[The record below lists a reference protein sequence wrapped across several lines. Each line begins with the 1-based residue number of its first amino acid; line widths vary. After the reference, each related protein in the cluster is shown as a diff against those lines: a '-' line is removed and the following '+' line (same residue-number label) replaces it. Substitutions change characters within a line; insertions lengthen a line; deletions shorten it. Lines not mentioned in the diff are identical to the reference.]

1 MKINE
6 FSAHVGN
13 CSMTLGMDRR
23 KKYAEGYN
31 LAIKYVIGGATLYHR
46 LSWRVSESDW
56 ERITSTST
64 SRGRMSAN
72 KKSDANT
79 KIAWKETF
87 EAYKERLEELA
98 RLTPLSLD
106 SIRISLTGKS
116 EEKNFISVWKDVI
129 SQKKHS
135 TAMSYETAM
144 KSFINA
150 TSFKPANGF
159 NVTKDTIEKW
169 VQCMTDEGKSKATIG
184 IYLRSCRVI
193 VRECINRGYMQQA
206 DYPFS
211 DRDTSKVSIPR
222 GKSRREESLSVAQ
235 MTELYNIFK
244 QKKYPKEWSEDYKT
258 AVHTSLGLFFFMY
271 LCNGLNLA
279 DVARLTYND
288 HYFRSNGTSIMFHRT
303 KTKDR
308 TDNESE
314 VIAPII
320 DPLCYILDEIAA
332 TPERDERIFPNLLK
346 DARNEKEV
354 ARRVQQENQNIRK
367 HLGKLTKAMGWEVT
381 PSPTW
386 CRHSFATNLAHQG
399 VPMQYISES
408 MGHSVGKSVTMGYV
422 AMFPHEKQVEFN
434 SRLLDL
440 KTKEKATDKL
450 SNLIDGLSDEEKTQL
465 IALLKG
471 GER

>member
-1 MKINE
+1 
-6 FSAHVGN
+6 
-13 CSMTLGMDRR
+13 
-23 KKYAEGYN
+23 
-31 LAIKYVIGGATLYHR
+31 
-46 LSWRVSESDW
+46 
-56 ERITSTST
+56 
-64 SRGRMSAN
+64 
-72 KKSDANT
+72 
-79 KIAWKETF
+79 
-87 EAYKERLEELA
+87 
-98 RLTPLSLD
+98 
-106 SIRISLTGKS
+106 
-116 EEKNFISVWKDVI
+116 
-129 SQKKHS
+129 
-135 TAMSYETAM
+135 
-144 KSFINA
+144 
-150 TSFKPANGF
+150 
-159 NVTKDTIEKW
+159 
-169 VQCMTDEGKSKATIG
+169 
-184 IYLRSCRVI
+184 
-193 VRECINRGYMQQA
+193 
-206 DYPFS
+206 
-211 DRDTSKVSIPR
+211 
-222 GKSRREESLSVAQ
+222 
-235 MTELYNIFK
+235 
-244 QKKYPKEWSEDYKT
+244 
-258 AVHTSLGLFFFMY
+258 
-271 LCNGLNLA
+271 
-279 DVARLTYND
+279 
-288 HYFRSNGTSIMFHRT
+288 MFHRT

-320 DPLCYILDEIAA
+320 DPLCFILDEIAA

-440 KTKEKATDKL
+440 KTKEKTTDKL
-450 SNLIDGLSDEEKTQL
+450 SNLINGLSDEEKTQL